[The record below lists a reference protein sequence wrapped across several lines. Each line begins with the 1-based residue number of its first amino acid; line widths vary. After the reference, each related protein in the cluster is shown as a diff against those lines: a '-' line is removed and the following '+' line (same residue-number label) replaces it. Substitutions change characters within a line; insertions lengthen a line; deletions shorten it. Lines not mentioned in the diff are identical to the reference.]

1 MNNIQASKKNIIINS
16 EHEQVTNGSIR
27 VTPNKCVIHFKPG
40 HTYMQTI
47 QLLNITDLPQIIKI
61 KPLECKLFKFPYI
74 TTVSIL
80 PNGSWNLQF
89 TFMTYLNQEFKS
101 YLHLKNPTGQGNFA
115 IELRAIPKMH
125 SCLPKIL
132 DFGNVDIGMSVTRK
146 LSLAPKSK
154 PYQFRIFIPFGF
166 EGLCVDPTCGEV
178 LCDYPKNVT
187 VVYTPQ
193 SYITLCID
201 LVLYLTGFNQKP
213 HVITLT
219 AVTKPKPFCHKNIK
233 MDITIPKKKYLHSFH
248 KTPHSDKTEN
258 DIIAFNRLTLNT
270 ILKNKGSVLDVESYK
285 WLNPLGELDK
295 VYRDAYLQNYK
306 DFMVNV
312 KCFSDKQN
320 KKRFDILRNELNTNE
335 EQQKSVFDKQKTK
348 WKMYIEKLN
357 PYENILLDDQIEPL
371 GLRER
376 SIRINHIDTS
386 DFDFDPNFDDNWF
399 IRFQLYN
406 KFINAVKII
415 IIKNRLEKRLNIF
428 KALIANNIINML

>member
-1 MNNIQASKKNIIINS
+1 MNNVQASKKNIIINS
-16 EHEQVTNGSIR
+16 EHEQVTNGSIC
-27 VTPNKCVIHFKPG
+27 VIPNKCVIHFKPG

-61 KPLECKLFKFPYI
+61 KPLECKLFKFPYL

-80 PNGSWNLQF
+80 PNESWNLQF
-89 TFMTYLNQEFKS
+89 TFMTYLNQKFKS

-115 IELRAIPKMH
+115 IELKAIPKMH

-146 LSLAPKSK
+146 LSLPPKSK
-154 PYQFRIFIPFGF
+154 PYQFRIFIPFGL
-166 EGLCVDPTCGEV
+166 ESLCVNPTCGEV
-178 LCDYPKNVT
+178 FCDYPKNVT

-219 AVTKPKPFCHKNIK
+219 AVTKPKSFCHKNIK
-233 MDITIPKKKYLHSFH
+233 MDITIQKKKYLHSFH
-248 KTPHSDKTEN
+248 KTPHSDKAKN

-295 VYRDAYLQNYK
+295 VYRDAYLQSYK

-312 KCFSDKQN
+312 KCVSDKQN
-320 KKRFDILRNELNTNE
+320 KKTFNKLQNELNANE
-335 EQQKSVFDKQKTK
+335 EQQKSVFDKRITE
-348 WKMYIEKLN
+348 WNTYNEKLN

-386 DFDFDPNFDDNWF
+386 DFDFDPNLDDNWF
-399 IRFQLYN
+399 IRFQIYN

-415 IIKNRLEKRLNIF
+415 IVKHRLEKRLNIF
-428 KALIANNIINML
+428 KALIDNNIINML